1 MHNNVID
8 LSSFLGELP
17 LFRGLPDVVITELAR
32 AAQVVSSGK
41 GVAVYAS
48 GDRPKALYHVMSGHL
63 KVALSSPEGGEKVI
77 ELLSPRQL
85 FGVAELFGDAPC
97 VSSVETVTP
106 TVLLS
111 IGREGIFRAMEMEPR
126 LMRRLLATLAERQS
140 SIERDIAA
148 DSFQS
153 GSAKVV
159 EYLRGLAGRVVAASR
174 IELELAIPKNVLA
187 ARMGFTPETLSRI
200 FRELADG
207 GFIQVFGKHVTLT
220 EKFTRQYAQL
230 GGTEACGMA
239 AGGAWFDRGAVSAR
253 HVLN

>member
-17 LFRGLPDVVITELAR
+17 LFRGLPETVIAEVAR

-48 GDRPKALYHVMSGHL
+48 GEQPKAFYHVMSGHL
-63 KVALSSPEGGEKVI
+63 KVAVSSPDGGEKVI
-77 ELLSPRQL
+77 ELLGPRQL
-85 FGVAELFGDAPC
+85 FGVAELFGEAPY

-126 LMRRLLATLAERQS
+126 LMRRLLATLAQRQS
-140 SIERDIAA
+140 AIERDIAA

-153 GSAKVV
+153 GTAKVV
-159 EYLRGLAGRVVAASR
+159 EYLRGLAGRVMPASR
-174 IELELAIPKNVLA
+174 IDVELAIPKNVLA

-207 GFIQVFGKHVTLT
+207 GFIQVLGKQVTLT
-220 EKFTRQYAQL
+220 EKFTRQYANL
-230 GGTEACGMA
+230 GGTAACGMA
-239 AGGAWFDRGAVSAR
+239 AGGAWFDRGAASAH